1 MSTIFKKFYMVF
13 LLPKIASMTNIIAA
27 ATKSR
32 FIRPPPI
39 LNIKPISQNRTTIPP
54 SHLKNV
60 IQNHLLISAI
70 K

>member
-1 MSTIFKKFYMVF
+1 MSIIFKKFYMVF

-39 LNIKPISQNRTTIPP
+39 LNIKPISQNRTTMPP
-54 SHLKNV
+54 NHLKNV
-60 IQNHLLISAI
+60 I
-70 K
+70 